1 MPKDNAPQID
11 ATNAATNPITGSTAD
26 SAPVTKDAS
35 TGGANTA
42 GDGQNQ
48 EGTGGGGATD
58 ANAATDANVAGAGNA
73 AATGD
78 GGAKADSKDMST
90 PSQPTAR
97 KGTEKKSNFKSV
109 GNNFYCRLRL
119 YNGLKQGRFSVKE
132 RKTIYNPFKL
142 GVCFK
147 VSFSKVRMFSP
158 VPPRQIEAG
167 CKTTNSTNLYRRS
180 LEAGGGG
187 QLLCSAQLV
196 RGYL

>member
-1 MPKDNAPQID
+1 MPKDNAPQMD
-11 ATNAATNPITGSTAD
+11 TTNAATNPTTGSTPD
-26 SAPVTKDAS
+26 SATVTKDAS

-48 EGTGGGGATD
+48 EGTGGATD
-58 ANAATDANVAGAGNA
+58 ANTATDANVANA
-73 AATGD
+73 DNATGD
-78 GGAKADSKDMST
+78 GGAKAETKDAST

-147 VSFSKVRMFSP
+147 VSF
-158 VPPRQIEAG
+158 
-167 CKTTNSTNLYRRS
+167 
-180 LEAGGGG
+180 
-187 QLLCSAQLV
+187 
-196 RGYL
+196 